1 MAEEPK
7 KSKLR
12 ELYVYKAK
20 LVGELDHLTKQK
32 TGLDCKI
39 DELNVK
45 LSGVLKGIEHIEGCQ
60 LLITSHFIDRYRQRV
75 GPDSIHEE
83 HIRAH
88 IVTQQLLNMIE
99 TLGNGV
105 YPVED
110 LPGYTVVVQDNKLIT
125 INSPLVR
132 EKPIYK
138 KIKQRGR
145 EKPRRNK

>member
-1 MAEEPK
+1 MTEEPK

-12 ELYVYKAK
+12 ELYIYKTK
-20 LVGELDHLTKQK
+20 LVDKLDELTKDRSV
-32 TGLDCKI
+32 LDSEI
-39 DELNVK
+39 EEVNRK
-45 LSGVLKGIEHIEGCQ
+45 LSGVLKGIEHIESRQ
-60 LLITSHFIDRYRQRV
+60 VLITSHFVDRYRQRV
-75 GPDSIHEE
+75 GPDTAPEE

-88 IVTQQLLNMIE
+88 IITQQLLNMIE

-125 INSPLVR
+125 INSPQLR

-138 KIKQRGR
+138 KIKQKGR